1 MRCAHG
7 QWDVH
12 YLTRGSELVMAGSWS
27 GEHTLALNSKM
38 VGSWSGEHA
47 PYLPGRA
54 LREPKM
60 GLPPDVTSLE
70 HIDALFE
77 SLDEDHGGTLDVRNV
92 LGSNDPNLLGSNNP
106 NLLGSNDPNC
116 FGLERSQLFWARTIP
131 TVLGSN
137 DPNLL
142 GSNDPKLLGSNDPN
156 SLGSNDPNSLGS
168 NDPGLCPVTLSPS
181 LASLPPARHSRDRS
195 CQPRDRSGP
204 SGAIHTEIEHSLR
217 R

>member
-92 LGSNDPNLLGSNNP
+92 LGSNDPNLLGSN
-106 NLLGSNDPNC
+106 
-116 FGLERSQLFWARTIP
+116 
-131 TVLGSN
+131 
-137 DPNLL
+137 
-142 GSNDPKLLGSNDPN
+142 DPKL
-156 SLGSNDPNSLGS
+156 LGSNDPNSLGS